1 MGCWKGLRY
10 TFFDNLKEIIGV
22 FRIKEFKWTAIIKR
36 SYQFGITV
44 YQLAKLH
51 MFEFYYNFLEK
62 YLNSPDNEL
71 RYIGTDS
78 FYLGL
83 GRCIRLKKINS
94 QLAT

>member
-22 FRIKEFKWTAIIKR
+22 FRIKEFKWTVMIKR
-36 SYQFGITV
+36 SYQCGN
-44 YQLAKLH
+44 QLAKLQ
-51 MFEFYYNFLEK
+51 MFEFYYDFLEK
-62 YLNSPDNEL
+62 YLNSPNNEL

-83 GRCIRLKKINS
+83 GRCIRLKKINL